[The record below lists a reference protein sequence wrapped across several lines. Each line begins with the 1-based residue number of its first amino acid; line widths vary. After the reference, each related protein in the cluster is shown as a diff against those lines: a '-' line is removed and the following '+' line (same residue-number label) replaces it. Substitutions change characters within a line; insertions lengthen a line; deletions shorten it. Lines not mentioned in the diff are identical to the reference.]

1 MKNLMQTAILLFT
14 LIMVT
19 PSGMSQN
26 IVISTGFDDYVIST
40 ESDDYVNPPIS
51 GGTEPKWGGGT
62 EPQNYYSS
70 SVTVIKS
77 GSSNPSTKGVYV
89 PSKGSMATTPRPSD
103 EPSFG
108 AVPSEPPAASIGIT
122 KPYLYH
128 GEAPSLEE
136 LQSLGGELQKEG
148 DIRYYALYN
157 NKWCVDPIAFWME
170 DQTNSLSYID
180 VPQYI
185 TYFEKYPDG
194 EVVTKDWGYMQEGFH
209 PAWFSADEKGW
220 HRVAIWGSIS
230 GWSNV
235 VWIYVY

>member
-1 MKNLMQTAILLFT
+1 MNNPMQTAAMLFT
-14 LIMVT
+14 LIMLT
-19 PSGMSQN
+19 PLGMSQN

-40 ESDDYVNPPIS
+40 DSDGYAG
-51 GGTEPKWGGGT
+51 GGTEPSPPLNGGT

-70 SVTVIKS
+70 SVTVITS
-77 GSSNPSTKGVYV
+77 GGSNSPTKGGYV

-128 GEAPSLEE
+128 GESPSLEE

-148 DIRYYALYN
+148 DIKYYALYN
-157 NKWCVDPIAFWME
+157 NKWSVDPIAFWME

-209 PAWFSADEKGW
+209 PAWFSGDEKGW
-220 HRVAIWGSIS
+220 HRVAICGSLS